1 MASEENYKVVLIGET
16 KVGKTCIVNQYCNG
30 NFDPNT
36 PTSLTAQYIKK
47 EIKIDESKSLILDIW
62 DTAGLEK
69 YRSLAKIFFRDSMAV
84 ILVYDPTDEKSFKEL
99 KEFWYSQV
107 KDLNQVLAVVA
118 NKCDLEEKKIKDE
131 EGKQFAESISAIF
144 ASVSA
149 KDNIGLSD
157 LFEQIGQAIKNKK

>member
-30 NFDPNT
+30 KFDPNI
-36 PTSLTAQYIKK
+36 PTSLTAQYVKK

-118 NKCDLEEKKIKDE
+118 NKCDLDEKKIKDE